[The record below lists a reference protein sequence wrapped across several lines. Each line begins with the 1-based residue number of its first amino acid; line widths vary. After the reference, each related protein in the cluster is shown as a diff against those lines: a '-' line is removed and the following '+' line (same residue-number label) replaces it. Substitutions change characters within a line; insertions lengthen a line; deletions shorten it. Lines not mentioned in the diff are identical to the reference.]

1 MKFIDKLERRF
12 GRYAIHNLMLYMV
25 IIFAIGL
32 VIQMMSPMIYVQY
45 LMLDPAAV
53 LKGQVWRLVTFLL
66 FPPSTDIIW
75 CALLCYIYFSIGTSL
90 ERLWGAFRF
99 NLYILVGILAMII
112 GIFVCYFIWGAN
124 ASFYSSGMAN
134 NLWLS
139 MLLAMAAMFP
149 DAQFMLMFIVPI
161 KAKWIGYVYA
171 ATMLYEFIRTDGTG
185 RVMLIMSILN
195 FLIFFFLTRDIRDS
209 VKRTMRKRDFR
220 KSMQKGNI
228 EFRSAPGHARHRCA
242 VCGRTEL
249 DDPKLEF
256 RYCSRCDGNY
266 EYCMDHLYTHVH
278 VINPDKTAQN

>member
-1 MKFIDKLERRF
+1 MKFIDKLERRL

-124 ASFYSSGMAN
+124 ASFYSFGMAN

-149 DAQFMLMFIVPI
+149 DAQFMLMFIIPI

-278 VINPDKTAQN
+278 VTNPDKTAQN